1 MCESALQIGVVALKR
16 DSDRPLRV
24 PLRCRPLLKPKIW
37 GGRALERILGKT
49 LPADEPIGESW
60 EVADVDH
67 GRSAIEGGPLDGLSL
82 REAME
87 RCGEEL
93 LPGAPRGEEFPLLV
107 KFLDAQDDI
116 SIQVHPDAQVCEE
129 LYPAE
134 RSKNETWLIV
144 DVEPGGGVLH
154 GVREGVELDE
164 IRERIS
170 DGSIMEVMRRIDVRP
185 GDVIHLPAG
194 TLHALLRGVMLLE
207 VQEPSDSTFRVY
219 DHDRLGQ
226 DGRPRDLHIE
236 QALESLHMEQAAAA
250 RIIPERREHPWG
262 TREVLIDIA
271 PYRMERLTLTG
282 EMTWRPRADG
292 AVVIVVMDGDLVV
305 MSDGSE
311 MAFATGETFILP
323 AAVEE
328 LTLAPVGKQCEVV
341 VAAARSQVTG
351 DQTRRVRVEPG
362 DNRGR
367 QQEGHESSFSG

>member
-16 DSDRPLRV
+16 DSDRPLRT

-37 GGRALERILGKT
+37 GGRGLEHILGKS

-60 EVADVDH
+60 EVADVEH

-82 REAME
+82 REVME
-87 RCGEEL
+87 RFGEQM
-93 LPGAPRGEEFPLLV
+93 LPEAPAGAEFPLLV

-116 SIQVHPDAQVCEE
+116 SIQVHPDTDVCEH

-154 GVREGVELDE
+154 GVRDGVELDE

-170 DGSIMEVMRRIDVRP
+170 DGSIMEVMRRIDVCP

-226 DGRPRDLHIE
+226 DGRPRELHIE

-250 RIIPERREHPWG
+250 RIIPEPQEHPWG
-262 TREVLIDIA
+262 VREVLIDLA

-282 EMTWRPRADG
+282 EMTWRPQADG
-292 AVVIVVMDGDLVV
+292 GVVAVVMEGDVVVTCDEEQ
-305 MSDGSE
+305 S
-311 MAFATGETFILP
+311 AFARGETFILP

-328 LTLAPVGKQCEVV
+328 LTLAPVATRCQVV
-341 VAAARSQVTG
+341 VAAARLGVAG
-351 DQTRRVRVEPG
+351 P
-362 DNRGR
+362 
-367 QQEGHESSFSG
+367 